1 MIIDQSEID
10 SLLEEASGLAAEA
23 ADTTTMAPAPP
34 APPPA
39 PTPCT
44 FKMPTDPNVRRLLR
58 LRVPVIVQLASRPMP
73 ISNVRDLSVGAIIE
87 FEKSVEDPL
96 DLLINNRLI
105 GQGQC
110 VKVGENFG
118 LRVTRICDT
127 AQRIRSMGGD

>member
-39 PTPCT
+39 PAPCT

-96 DLLINNRLI
+96 DL
-105 GQGQC
+105 
-110 VKVGENFG
+110 
-118 LRVTRICDT
+118 
-127 AQRIRSMGGD
+127 